1 MLPSIELF
9 LLTFLGLTAHATP
22 LAAPSQVHHVERDA
36 GLNSFLSILL
46 ANIPAINEPLT
57 EATGLITAFDETLGT
72 LTGAQETYN
81 ELGGPCKEWTV
92 IFARGTAEPGNV
104 CISIWLLLV

>member
-1 MLPSIELF
+1 MLF
-9 LLTFLGLTAHATP
+9 LTEILLLTLLGLTTHATP
-22 LAAPSQVHHVERDA
+22 LAATSRVHYVERDA
-36 GLNSFLSILL
+36 GLNAFLSILL
-46 ANIPAINEPLT
+46 ANMPAINTPLT
-57 EATGLITAFDETLGT
+57 EATGLITAFDEVLGT

-104 CISIWLLLV
+104 CITKWLLLA

>member
-9 LLTFLGLTAHATP
+9 LLTCLGLTAHATP

-46 ANIPAINEPLT
+46 ANLPAINEPLT

-81 ELGGPCKEWTV
+81 ELGGPCKEWSV

>member
-1 MLPSIELF
+1 MLFSSIFFSIL
-9 LLTFLGLTAHATP
+9 LGLTGTHAMP
-22 LAAPSQVHHVERDA
+22 VGQLHHVERDN
-36 GLNSFLSILL
+36 GLNAFLAVLL
-46 ANIPAINEPLT
+46 ANTAAINAPLT
-57 EATGLITAFDETLGT
+57 EATGLITAFDEALGT

-104 CISIWLLLV
+104 RITTWLLLDWN